1 MRSKCFRKNSVIKA
15 RKKNNLKK
23 TKDATEVAMKTV
35 LMVNASTVIEE
46 VVMVKTEA
54 IEEAMALTDLPT
66 INTEVVMAKTEAIEE
81 AEVM

>member
-1 MRSKCFRKNSVIKA
+1 M
-15 RKKNNLKK
+15 KK

-35 LMVNASTVIEE
+35 LMVNASTVKEE